1 MPSPIQTQV
10 IDDYLARATS
20 NLMRDA
26 VISMTV
32 PVKVLERIVDILEAS
47 KE

>member
-1 MPSPIQTQV
+1 MASTIRNQV
-10 IDDYLARATS
+10 IDDYLATATS
-20 NLMRDA
+20 NLLRDA

-32 PVKVLERIVDILEAS
+32 PAQVLERIVDILEAS

>member
-1 MPSPIQTQV
+1 MSSAIRNQV
-10 IDDYLARATS
+10 IDDYLAKASS
-20 NLMRDA
+20 NLMKDA

-32 PVKVLERIVDILEAS
+32 PVQVLERIVQILEAS